1 MSKTANHQKAES
13 PKTVSAS
20 SDLTKSSSEKST
32 STKLSPIKFLS
43 ADSEDSALTLRLKQ
57 YLKPEDIEQVWEAY
71 RYADHAH
78 EGVLRKTGEPYIT
91 HPVSVAC
98 VLADLHM
105 DVPTILAALLHDV
118 VEDTD
123 ITTQDIREKFGQ
135 QVADLVDGV
144 TKLDKIEFQSASVAQ
159 AENFRKMLLAMSQDV
174 RVILV
179 KLADRLHNMQTLEAM
194 KPEKQKLIARET
206 LDIYAP
212 IANRLSLN
220 AIYQELE
227 DLSFQYLHP
236 MRHSAISNAVKA
248 ARGNR
253 KEVVSK
259 ILESIKQQ
267 LAAMNIDAEVSGREK
282 HLYSIYKKMSGK
294 STAFS
299 QIYDIYGFRVVVK
312 DLSSC
317 YIALGALHALYKPI
331 PSKFKDY
338 IAIPKANGYQ
348 SLHTTLFGPFG
359 TPIEVQIRSAEM
371 HNIADAGVAAHWL
384 YKASDAELTAL
395 QQKTHQWLQR
405 LLEIQS
411 DSTDSLD
418 FLEHLKIDLF
428 PDEVYVFT
436 PKGKILALPKGATA
450 VDFAYAVHT
459 DIGNSCVAV
468 RINQELAPLRT
479 ELHNG
484 DHVEI
489 ITGSLAKPNP
499 AWLNYVVTGRARAHI
514 RHFLKS
520 QQSTESAHL
529 GERMLNQAL
538 RALHVEPSQITEAQW
553 QKLVRDYGLKKK
565 SEILTDIGL
574 GKRQNVMVAHQLL
587 ATGEVKEEPPEG
599 AIGKFLGANFLGK
612 IFGKTAKPLD
622 TITIRGSEGMAV
634 QFAQCCRPI
643 PGDPILGFINKDKG
657 LVIHTHDCP
666 AIRKFR
672 LDPEKWLDVEW
683 EPENQRLYKAN
694 LALTVANQP
703 GMLAK
708 IASGIAE
715 AGSNIDNV
723 SVEEADGS
731 TYANLYFTV
740 QVKNRIHLAE
750 LMRGLRKIP
759 DVVRINRGKGNA
771 VSNTTKKSSQ

>member
-1 MSKTANHQKAES
+1 MPRTANNLKAELSKT
-13 PKTVSAS
+13 TSAP
-20 SDLTKSSSEKST
+20 L
-32 STKLSPIKFLS
+32 LP
-43 ADSEDSALTLRLKQ
+43 ADSEGSALSIRLNA
-57 YLKPEDIEQVWEAY
+57 YLKPQDIELVWDGY
-71 RYADHAH
+71 RYAYAAH
-78 EGVLRKTGEPYIT
+78 DGVVRKTGEPYIT

-98 VLADLHM
+98 ILADLHM

-123 ITTQDIREKFGQ
+123 ITTFDIKQKFGP

-144 TKLDKIEFQSASVAQ
+144 TKLDKIEFQSASQAQ

-194 KPEKQKLIARET
+194 RPEKQRIIAKET

-212 IANRLSLN
+212 IANRLGLN
-220 AIYQELE
+220 DVYQALE
-227 DLSFQYLHP
+227 DLSFKYLYP
-236 MRHSAISNAVKA
+236 MRYNAISKAIMA

-253 KEVVSK
+253 KEVISK
-259 ILESIKQQ
+259 ILESIKKQ
-267 LAAMNIDAEVSGREK
+267 LVDFGVEAEVSGREK
-282 HLYSIYKKMSGK
+282 HLYSVYKKMTSK
-294 STAFS
+294 ATPFS
-299 QIYDIYGFRVVVK
+299 QVYDIYGFRIVVK
-312 DLSSC
+312 DLPNC
-317 YIALGALHALYKPI
+317 YLALGALHGLYKPI

-359 TPIEVQIRSAEM
+359 TPIEVQIRSADM

-384 YKASDAELTAL
+384 YKASDAQLTAL
-395 QQKTHQWLQR
+395 QQQTHQWLQR
-405 LLEIQS
+405 LLDIQS
-411 DSTDSLD
+411 ESVDSLD
-418 FLEHLKIDLF
+418 FLEHLKVDLF

-436 PKGKILALPKGATA
+436 PKGSIMALPKGATA
-450 VDFAYAVHT
+450 VDFAYAVHS

-468 RINQELAPLRT
+468 RINHDLAPLRT
-479 ELHNG
+479 EMHNG

-529 GERMLNQAL
+529 GERLLNKAL
-538 RALHVEPSQITEAQW
+538 RALHVDPTHISEEHW
-553 QKLVRDYGLKKK
+553 QKLIRDYGVKKK
-565 SEILTDIGL
+565 SEILADIGL
-574 GKRQNVMVAHQLL
+574 GKRQNVMVAHQLIAMTDDHAERHTKL
-587 ATGEVKEEPPEG
+587 PA
-599 AIGKFLGANFLGK
+599 AS
-612 IFGKTAKPLD
+612 LD
-622 TITIRGSEGMAV
+622 TITIRGTEGMAV
-634 QFAQCCRPI
+634 QFAPCCRPI

-666 AIRKFR
+666 SVRKFK
-672 LDPEKWLDVEW
+672 LDPDKWLDVEW
-683 EPENQRLYKAN
+683 EPESSRLFKTN
-694 LALTVANQP
+694 LNLTVANQP
-703 GMLAK
+703 GMLAQ
-708 IASGIAE
+708 IAAGIAD

-731 TYANLYFTV
+731 AYANLYFTV
-740 QVKNRIHLAE
+740 QVKTRVHLAE

-759 DVVRINRGKGNA
+759 DVVRINRTKGSAAGNGK
-771 VSNTTKKSSQ
+771 NTNVKLYSQ

>member
-1 MSKTANHQKAES
+1 MPKTAPPFQADALKSN
-13 PKTVSAS
+13 SAP
-20 SDLTKSSSEKST
+20 L
-32 STKLSPIKFLS
+32 LP
-43 ADSEDSALTLRLKQ
+43 ADSEDSALSLRLKQ
-57 YLKPEDIEQVWEAY
+57 YLKPQDITQIWEGY
-71 RYADHAH
+71 RFAFKAH
-78 EGVLRKTGEPYIT
+78 DGVVRKTGEPYIT

-98 VLADLHM
+98 ILADLHM

-118 VEDTD
+118 VEDTPV
-123 ITTQDIREKFGQ
+123 TTAEINEIFGQ
-135 QVADLVDGV
+135 QVADLVDGL
-144 TKLDKIEFQSASVAQ
+144 TKLDKIEFQSASEAQ

-179 KLADRLHNMQTLEAM
+179 KLADRMHNMQTLEAM
-194 KPEKQKLIARET
+194 KPEKQKRIAKET

-212 IANRLSLN
+212 IANRLGLN

-227 DLSFQYLHP
+227 DLSFKYMYP
-236 MRHSAISNAVKA
+236 MRFRAISKAIKA

-259 ILESIKQQ
+259 ILEAIKQQ
-267 LAAMNIDAEVSGREK
+267 LANLNIDAEVSGREK
-282 HLYSIYKKMSGK
+282 HLYSIYKKMTGK
-294 STAFS
+294 TTAFS

-312 DLSSC
+312 DLASC
-317 YIALGALHALYKPI
+317 YLALGALHALYKPI

-338 IAIPKANGYQ
+338 IALPKANGYQ

-359 TPIEVQIRSAEM
+359 TPIEVQIRNTEM
-371 HNIADAGVAAHWL
+371 HNIADAGVAAHWR
-384 YKASDAELTAL
+384 YKASDAQLTAL
-395 QQKTHQWLQR
+395 QQQTHQWLQR
-405 LLEIQS
+405 LLDIQS
-411 DSTDSLD
+411 ESTDSLD

-450 VDFAYAVHT
+450 VDFAYAVHS
-459 DIGNSCVAV
+459 DVGNSCVAV

-489 ITGSLAKPNP
+489 VTGALAKPNP
-499 AWLNYVVTGRARAHI
+499 AWLNYVITGRARAHI

-538 RALHVEPSQITEAQW
+538 RALHVEPSQITEVHW
-553 QKLVRDYGLKKK
+553 QKLIRDYGVKKK
-565 SEILTDIGL
+565 SEILADVGL

-587 ATGEVKEEPPEG
+587 AMTDDHLEKHTKLPS
-599 AIGKFLGANFLGK
+599 KS
-612 IFGKTAKPLD
+612 LD
-622 TITIRGSEGMAV
+622 TITIRGTEGMAV

-666 AIRKFR
+666 SVRKFK
-672 LDPEKWLDVEW
+672 LDPDKWLDVEW
-683 EPENQRLYKAN
+683 EPENHRLFKTN
-694 LALTVANQP
+694 LSLTVANQP

-708 IASGIAE
+708 IASGIAD

-731 TYANLYFTV
+731 AYANLYFTV
-740 QVKNRIHLAE
+740 QVTNRIHLAD

-759 DVVRINRGKGNA
+759 DVVRINRTKGNQQGA
-771 VSNTTKKSSQ
+771 NSVGNGAKQ

>member
-1 MSKTANHQKAES
+1 MSNPATNHAAELS
-13 PKTVSAS
+13 
-20 SDLTKSSSEKST
+20 KSSATKLGLDKLGSEK
-32 STKLSPIKFLS
+32 LALAPLLP
-43 ADSEDSALTLRLKQ
+43 ADSEDSALTLLLKQ
-57 YLKPEDIEQVWEAY
+57 YLKPQDIAQVWEGY
-71 RYADHAH
+71 RYAFKAH
-78 EGVLRKTGEPYIT
+78 DGVVRKTGEPYII

-98 VLADLHM
+98 ILAELHM
-105 DVPTILAALLHDV
+105 DIPTIMAALLHDV
-118 VEDTD
+118 VEDTPITAGD
-123 ITTQDIREKFGQ
+123 IKDIFGQ
-135 QVADLVDGV
+135 QVAELVDGV
-144 TKLDKIEFQSASVAQ
+144 TKLDKIEFQSASQAQ

-194 KPEKQKLIARET
+194 RPEKQRLIAKET

-212 IANRLSLN
+212 IANRLGLN

-227 DLSFQYLHP
+227 DLSFKYLYP
-236 MRHSAISNAVKA
+236 MRYSAISKAVKA

-259 ILESIKQQ
+259 ILDSIKQQ
-267 LAAMNIDAEVSGREK
+267 LLSLNIEAEVSGREK

-294 STAFS
+294 TTAFS

-317 YIALGALHALYKPI
+317 YLALGALHGLYKPI

-384 YKASDAELTAL
+384 YKASDAQLTAL
-395 QQKTHQWLQR
+395 QQQTHQWLQR

-411 DSTDSLD
+411 ESSDSLD

-450 VDFAYAVHT
+450 VDFAYAVHS
-459 DIGNSCVAV
+459 DVGNSCVAV
-468 RINQELAPLRT
+468 RINQDLAPLRT

-489 ITGSLAKPNP
+489 ITGALAKPNP

-520 QQSTESAHL
+520 QQSTESGHL
-529 GERMLNQAL
+529 GERLLNKAL
-538 RALHVEPSQITEAQW
+538 RALHVEPNQITEVHW
-553 QKLVRDYGLKKK
+553 QKLIRDYGVKKK

-587 ATGEVKEEPPEG
+587 AMTDENLEKHTKLP
-599 AIGKFLGANFLGK
+599 
-612 IFGKTAKPLD
+612 AKSLD
-622 TITIRGSEGMAV
+622 TITIHGTEGMAV

-666 AIRKFR
+666 SVSKFK
-672 LDPEKWLDVEW
+672 LDPDKWLDVEW
-683 EPENQRLYKAN
+683 EPDSDKLFKTN
-694 LALTVANQP
+694 LNLTVANQP

-708 IASGIAE
+708 IASGIAD

-731 TYANLYFTV
+731 AYANLYFTV
-740 QVKNRIHLAE
+740 QVKNRIHLAD

-759 DVVRINRGKGNA
+759 DVVRINRSKGNIA
-771 VSNTTKKSSQ
+771 SVAKKPAQ

>member
-1 MSKTANHQKAES
+1 MPKTAKNHQ
-13 PKTVSAS
+13 
-20 SDLTKSSSEKST
+20 
-32 STKLSPIKFLS
+32 
-43 ADSEDSALTLRLKQ
+43 ADSLKPTNAKLLPADSNDSALSLRLKK
-57 YLKPEDIEQVWEAY
+57 YLKTQDINQIWDGY
-71 RYADHAH
+71 RYAYKAH
-78 EGVLRKTGEPYIT
+78 DGVVRKTGEPYIM

-118 VEDTD
+118 VEDTS
-123 ITTQDIREKFGQ
+123 ITTNDIRVKFGQ

-144 TKLDKIEFQSASVAQ
+144 TKLDKIEFQSASQAQ

-194 KPEKQKLIARET
+194 NPEKQKLIAKET

-212 IANRLSLN
+212 IANRLGLN
-220 AIYQELE
+220 DIFQELE
-227 DLSFQYLHP
+227 DLSFKYLYP
-236 MRHSAISNAVKA
+236 MRYSAISKAVKA

-253 KEVVSK
+253 KEVVNK
-259 ILESIKQQ
+259 ILDSIKKE
-267 LAAMNIDAEVSGREK
+267 MENYHIEAEISGREK

-294 STAFS
+294 STNFS

-312 DLSSC
+312 DLPSC
-317 YIALGALHALYKPI
+317 YLALGALHGLYKPI

-359 TPIEVQIRSAEM
+359 TPIEVQIRSSEM

-384 YKASDAELTAL
+384 YKSSDAQLTAL
-395 QQKTHQWLQR
+395 QQQTHQWLQR

-411 DSTDSLD
+411 DSADSLD

-450 VDFAYAVHT
+450 VDFAYAVHS

-484 DHVEI
+484 DNVEI
-489 ITGSLAKPNP
+489 ITGAIAKPNT
-499 AWLNYVVTGRARAHI
+499 AWLNYVITGRARAHI
-514 RHFLKS
+514 RQFMKS
-520 QQSTESAHL
+520 QQSTDSAHI

-538 RALHVEPSQITEAQW
+538 RALHVDPVGINEVHW
-553 QKLVRDYGLKKK
+553 QKLIRDYAVKSK
-565 SEILTDIGL
+565 SEILSDIGL

-587 ATGEVKEEPPEG
+587 AMTDNHLEKHTKLP
-599 AIGKFLGANFLGK
+599 AMS
-612 IFGKTAKPLD
+612 LD
-622 TITIRGSEGMAV
+622 TITIRGTEGMAV

-666 AIRKFR
+666 SVRKFK
-672 LDPEKWLDVEW
+672 LDPDKWLDVEW
-683 EPENQRLYKAN
+683 EPENQRLFKTN
-694 LALTVANQP
+694 LNLTVANQP

-708 IASGIAE
+708 IASGIAD

-731 TYANLYFTV
+731 AYANLYFTV
-740 QVKNRIHLAE
+740 QVRNRIHLAE

-759 DVVRINRGKGNA
+759 DVVRINRTKGSSA
-771 VSNTTKKSSQ
+771 GNTSKSTTQ

>member
-1 MSKTANHQKAES
+1 MSKAAKQHPADSNKQS
-13 PKTVSAS
+13 YNGSAKPNS
-20 SDLTKSSSEKST
+20 APL
-32 STKLSPIKFLS
+32 LP
-43 ADSEDSALTLRLKQ
+43 ADSEDSALSLRLKL
-57 YLKPEDIEQVWEAY
+57 YLKPQDIDQIWQGYRFAY
-71 RYADHAH
+71 KAH
-78 EGVLRKTGEPYIT
+78 DGVVRKTGEPYIT

-98 VLADLHM
+98 ILAELHM

-118 VEDTD
+118 VEDTE
-123 ITTQDIREKFGQ
+123 TTTEEIKAQFGA
-135 QVADLVDGV
+135 QVAELVDGL
-144 TKLDKIEFQSASVAQ
+144 TKLDKIEFESASQAQ

-194 KPEKQKLIARET
+194 KPEKQKRIAKET

-212 IANRLSLN
+212 IANRLGLN
-220 AIYQELE
+220 AIYQALE
-227 DLSFQYLHP
+227 DLSFQYLYP
-236 MRHSAISNAVKA
+236 MRFRAISKAILA

-259 ILESIKQQ
+259 ILDAIKHQ
-267 LAAMNIDAEVSGREK
+267 LKTLNIEADVSGREK
-282 HLYSIYKKMSGK
+282 HLYSVYKKMMGK
-294 STAFS
+294 TTTFS
-299 QIYDIYGFRVVVK
+299 QIYDIYGFRIVVK
-312 DLSSC
+312 DLSAC
-317 YIALGALHALYKPI
+317 YLALGAIHALYKPI

-359 TPIEVQIRSAEM
+359 TPIEVQIRSEEM
-371 HNIADAGVAAHWL
+371 HSIADAGVAAHWL
-384 YKASDAELTAL
+384 YKASDAQLTQL
-395 QQKTHQWLQR
+395 QQQTHQWLQR
-405 LLEIQS
+405 LLDIQS
-411 DSTDSLD
+411 ESADSLD

-450 VDFAYAVHT
+450 VDFAYAVHS
-459 DIGNSCVAV
+459 DIGNCCVAV

-489 ITGSLAKPNP
+489 ITAALAKPNP

-520 QQSTESAHL
+520 QQSTESAHI

-538 RALHVEPSQITEAQW
+538 RAMHVEPTSIAETHW
-553 QKLVRDYGLKKK
+553 QKLIRDYGVKKK
-565 SEILTDIGL
+565 SEILSDIGL
-574 GKRQNVMVAHQLL
+574 GKRQNVMVAHQLVAL
-587 ATGEVKEEPPEG
+587 TDDHAEKHTK
-599 AIGKFLGANFLGK
+599 LH
-612 IFGKTAKPLD
+612 AKSLD
-622 TITIRGSEGMAV
+622 IITIRGTEGMAV

-643 PGDPILGFINKDKG
+643 PGDPILGFIDKDRG
-657 LVIHTHDCP
+657 LVIHTHDCSSV
-666 AIRKFR
+666 RKFR
-672 LDPEKWLDVEW
+672 LDPDKWLDVEW
-683 EPENQRLYKAN
+683 EPESNRLFKTN
-694 LALTVANQP
+694 LSLTVANQP

-708 IASGIAE
+708 IATGIAD
-715 AGSNIDNV
+715 ANSNIDNV

-731 TYANLYFTV
+731 AYANLYFTV
-740 QVKNRIHLAE
+740 QVKNRIHLAD

-759 DVVRINRGKGNA
+759 DVVRINRTKGNQQG
-771 VSNTTKKSSQ
+771 SQSAKQ

>member
-1 MSKTANHQKAES
+1 MPKSATAHKTA
-13 PKTVSAS
+13 
-20 SDLTKSSSEKST
+20 SSSTHANPLAAE
-32 STKLSPIKFLS
+32 LLLP
-43 ADSEDSALTLRLKQ
+43 ADRDDSALSLRLKH
-57 YLKPEDIEQVWEAY
+57 YLKSEDITQVWEAY
-71 RYADHAH
+71 RYADQAH
-78 EGVLRKTGEPYIT
+78 QGVVRKTGEPYIS

-98 VLADLHM
+98 ILADMHM
-105 DVPTILAALLHDV
+105 DLPTIMAALLHDV

-123 ITTQDIREKFGQ
+123 ISTDDIKEKFGQ
-135 QVADLVDGV
+135 QVAELVDGV

-179 KLADRLHNMQTLEAM
+179 KLADRLHNMQTLEGM
-194 KPEKQKLIARET
+194 RQEKQKLTAKET

-212 IANRLSLN
+212 IANRLGLN
-220 AIYQELE
+220 EIYQELE
-227 DLSFQYLHP
+227 DLSFKYLHP
-236 MRHSAISNAVKA
+236 MRYNAIANAVKA

-259 ILESIKQQ
+259 ILESIKHQ
-267 LAAMNIDAEVSGREK
+267 LAGMKIEAEVSGREK

-294 STAFS
+294 TTSFS

-312 DLSSC
+312 DLASC
-317 YIALGALHALYKPI
+317 YSALGALHGLYKPI
-331 PSKFKDY
+331 TSKFKDY

-359 TPIEVQIRSAEM
+359 TPIEVQIRSNEM
-371 HNIADAGVAAHWL
+371 HNIAAAGVAAHWL
-384 YKASDAELTAL
+384 YKSSDAQLTAL

-411 DSTDSLD
+411 DSADSLD

-436 PKGKILALPKGATA
+436 PKGKILALPKGATS
-450 VDFAYAVHT
+450 VDFAYAVHS

-468 RINQELAPLRT
+468 RINQDLAPLRT

-520 QQSTESAHL
+520 QHSTESAHL

-538 RALHVEPSQITEAQW
+538 RAMHIEPNQVTEAHW
-553 QKLVRDYGLKKK
+553 QKLIRDYGLKKK

-587 ATGEVKEEPPEG
+587 AMGEILDLPPEG
-599 AIGKFLGANFLGK
+599 GLGKLLGK
-612 IFGKTAKPLD
+612 IFRKPSKPLD

-634 QFAQCCRPI
+634 QFAPCCRPI

-657 LVIHTHDCP
+657 LVVHTHDCP

-683 EPENQRLYKAN
+683 EPESEHLYKAN
-694 LALTVANQP
+694 LNLTVANQP

-708 IASGIAE
+708 IASGIAD

-723 SVEEADGS
+723 SVEEPDGS
-731 TYANLYFTV
+731 SYANLYFTV

-759 DVVRINRGKGNA
+759 DVVRINRSKGNPA
-771 VSNTTKKSSQ
+771 THDGKSVS

>member
-1 MSKTANHQKAES
+1 MSKPATNLKAEFS
-13 PKTVSAS
+13 
-20 SDLTKSSSEKST
+20 KST
-32 STKLSPIKFLS
+32 SESLLP
-43 ADSEDSALTLRLKQ
+43 ADSEDSALTVRLKQ
-57 YLKPEDIEQVWEAY
+57 YLKPQDIAQVWEAY
-71 RYADHAH
+71 QYAFHAH
-78 EGVLRKTGEPYIT
+78 DGVVRKTGEPYIT

-98 VLADLHM
+98 ILAELHM

-118 VEDTD
+118 VEDTS
-123 ITTQDIREKFGQ
+123 ITTTDIKEKFGQ
-135 QVADLVDGV
+135 QVAELVDGV
-144 TKLDKIEFQSASVAQ
+144 TKLDKIEFQSASQAQ

-194 KPEKQKLIARET
+194 RPEKQKLIAKET

-212 IANRLSLN
+212 IANRLGLN
-220 AIYQELE
+220 SIYQALE
-227 DLSFQYLHP
+227 DLSFQYLYP
-236 MRHSAISNAVKA
+236 MRFNAISKA
-248 ARGNR
+248 IMTARGNR

-267 LAAMNIDAEVSGREK
+267 LGVFNIEAEVSGREK
-282 HLYSIYKKMSGK
+282 HLYSIYKKMTSK
-294 STAFS
+294 ATPFS
-299 QIYDIYGFRVVVK
+299 QVYDIYGFRVVVK
-312 DLSSC
+312 DLPSC
-317 YIALGALHALYKPI
+317 YLALGALHALYKPI

-359 TPIEVQIRSAEM
+359 TPIEVQIRSADM

-384 YKASDAELTAL
+384 YKATDAQLTAL
-395 QQKTHQWLQR
+395 QQQTHQWLQR
-405 LLEIQS
+405 LLDIQS
-411 DSTDSLD
+411 ESADSLD

-436 PKGKILALPKGATA
+436 PKGTILALPRRATA
-450 VDFAYAVHT
+450 VDFAYAVHS

-468 RINQELAPLRT
+468 RINHELAPLRT
-479 ELHNG
+479 ELRNG

-489 ITGSLAKPNP
+489 ITGSIAKPNP

-538 RALHVEPSQITEAQW
+538 RALHVEPNQISDAHW
-553 QKLVRDYGLKKK
+553 QKLIRDYGVKKK
-565 SEILTDIGL
+565 AEILSDIGL
-574 GKRQNVMVAHQLL
+574 GKRQNVMVAHQLVAMTDDHL
-587 ATGEVKEEPPEG
+587 EKHTKLPATS
-599 AIGKFLGANFLGK
+599 
-612 IFGKTAKPLD
+612 LD
-622 TITIRGSEGMAV
+622 TITIRGTEGMAV
-634 QFAQCCRPI
+634 QFAPCCRPI

-666 AIRKFR
+666 SVRKFK
-672 LDPEKWLDVEW
+672 LDPDKWLDVEW
-683 EPENQRLYKAN
+683 EPESTRLFKTN
-694 LALTVANQP
+694 LNLTVANQP

-708 IASGIAE
+708 IASGIAD

-731 TYANLYFTV
+731 AYANLYFTV
-740 QVKNRIHLAE
+740 QVKNRVHLAE
-750 LMRGLRKIP
+750 LMRSLRKIP
-759 DVVRINRGKGNA
+759 DVVRINRTKGNVAASGKGANGKTA
-771 VSNTTKKSSQ
+771 LQ

>member
-1 MSKTANHQKAES
+1 MPKSATAHKTA
-13 PKTVSAS
+13 
-20 SDLTKSSSEKST
+20 SSSTHANPLAAE
-32 STKLSPIKFLS
+32 LLLP
-43 ADSEDSALTLRLKQ
+43 ADRDDSALSLRLKH
-57 YLKPEDIEQVWEAY
+57 YLKSEDITQVWEAY
-71 RYADHAH
+71 RYADQAH
-78 EGVLRKTGEPYIT
+78 QGVVRKTGEPYIS

-98 VLADLHM
+98 ILADMHM
-105 DVPTILAALLHDV
+105 DLPTIMAALLHDV

-123 ITTQDIREKFGQ
+123 ISTDDIKEKFGQ
-135 QVADLVDGV
+135 QVAELVDGV

-179 KLADRLHNMQTLEAM
+179 KLADRLHNMQTLEGM
-194 KPEKQKLIARET
+194 RLEKQKLIAKET

-212 IANRLSLN
+212 IANRLGLN
-220 AIYQELE
+220 EIYQELE
-227 DLSFQYLHP
+227 DLSFKYLHP
-236 MRHSAISNAVKA
+236 MRYNAIANAVKA

-259 ILESIKQQ
+259 ILESIKHQ
-267 LAAMNIDAEVSGREK
+267 LAGMKIEAEVSGREK

-294 STAFS
+294 TTSFS

-312 DLSSC
+312 DLASC
-317 YIALGALHALYKPI
+317 YSALGALHGLYKPI
-331 PSKFKDY
+331 TSKFKDY

-359 TPIEVQIRSAEM
+359 TPIEVQIRSNEM
-371 HNIADAGVAAHWL
+371 HNIAAAGVAAHWL
-384 YKASDAELTAL
+384 YKSSDAQLTAL

-411 DSTDSLD
+411 DSADSLD

-436 PKGKILALPKGATA
+436 PKGKILALPKGATS
-450 VDFAYAVHT
+450 VDFAYAVHS

-468 RINQELAPLRT
+468 RINQDLAPLRT

-520 QQSTESAHL
+520 QHSTESAHL

-538 RALHVEPSQITEAQW
+538 RAMHIEPNQVTEAHW
-553 QKLVRDYGLKKK
+553 QKLIRDYGLKKK

-587 ATGEVKEEPPEG
+587 AMGEILDLPPEG
-599 AIGKFLGANFLGK
+599 GLGKLLGK
-612 IFGKTAKPLD
+612 IFRKPSKPLD

-634 QFAQCCRPI
+634 QFAPCCRPI

-657 LVIHTHDCP
+657 LVVHTHDCP

-683 EPENQRLYKAN
+683 EPESEHLYKAN
-694 LALTVANQP
+694 LNLTVANQP

-708 IASGIAE
+708 IASGIAD

-723 SVEEADGS
+723 SVEEPDGS
-731 TYANLYFTV
+731 SYANLYFTV

-759 DVVRINRGKGNA
+759 DVVRINRSKGNPA
-771 VSNTTKKSSQ
+771 THDGKSVS